1 MTTRRKKILVARIGA
16 FGDVCMLLPV
26 VRALAR
32 HHEVHWL
39 VRDAYVPVVRAFP
52 DVGCRLVGVAPGADP
67 RRPFPEELVA
77 ALAGERYDCLLDC
90 SHWACVSWLARR
102 LDGVPV
108 RAVTHDPAQDALLGL
123 DRGPDPEA
131 AFTHVVPV
139 SPGVHQVEKW
149 RRLIRA
155 ACGVDVEPGWPLPER
170 SPIACG
176 GPLRVFLHPHAG
188 KPEKIWPVGRF
199 ARVLAA
205 AARERPIRC
214 VVNGVR
220 RRLVRQLRM
229 RLLLSRVRL
238 AVSAFDPSFAGL
250 REALAGC
257 DVAVGCD
264 SGPMHFAALLGVP
277 TLVLYGRYSAAEF
290 GPPWRSTAVEP
301 PPGRDVHAIGTDRV
315 AAEFAGLVAR
325 LSRPA
330 GLGRRAA

>member
-1 MTTRRKKILVARIGA
+1 MTTRRKILVARIGA
-16 FGDVCMLLPV
+16 FGDVCMLLPI

-39 VRDAYVPVVRAFP
+39 VRDTYVPVVRGFP
-52 DVGCRLVGVAPGADP
+52 DVACRPVGVAPGADP
-67 RRPFPEELVA
+67 RRPFPEEFVA
-77 ALAGERYDCLLDC
+77 ALAAERYDCLLDC
-90 SHWACVSWLARR
+90 CHWACVSWLARR

-108 RAVTHDPAQDALLGL
+108 RAVTHDPAQDAILGI

-139 SPGVHQVEKW
+139 PPGAHQVEKW
-149 RRLIRA
+149 RRLVQA
-155 ACGVDVEPGWPLPER
+155 ACGLDLVPEWPLPER
-170 SPIACG
+170 E
-176 GPLRVFLHPHAG
+176 PLGRGDEVRVFLHPHAG

-205 AARERPIRC
+205 VSRERPIRC

-220 RRLVRQLRM
+220 RRLVRQLRV

-257 DVAVGCD
+257 DLAVGCD

-277 TLVLYGRYSAAEF
+277 TLVLYGPYPAAEF
-290 GPPWRSTAVEP
+290 APPWRSTAVEP
-301 PPGRDVHAIGTDRV
+301 PAGRGIDAIGTDRV
-315 AAEFAGLVAR
+315 AAEFTGLVAR
-325 LSRPA
+325 LSRPV
-330 GLGRRAA
+330 GLGGRAA